1 MKRLFAITF
10 AIAALSGPTYAQ
22 QMRGERP
29 KNPLQV
35 EEEQR
40 KKEAERVDQAYQAA
54 MKKAQSGPADRVVV
68 DPWQNM
74 RTVDDSKTKR

>member
-1 MKRLFAITF
+1 MKRLFAI
-10 AIAALSGPTYAQ
+10 ASAVAALSGPAYAQ
-22 QMRGERP
+22 MHGENP
-29 KNPLQV
+29 KTPLQV

-40 KKEAERVDQAYQAA
+40 KKEAEKVDQEYRAA
-54 MKKAQSGPADRVVV
+54 MKKAQSGPTEKAVV

>member
-10 AIAALSGPTYAQ
+10 AIAALSGPACA

-29 KNPLQV
+29 QTPLQV
-35 EEEQR
+35 EEDQH
-40 KKEAERVDQAYQAA
+40 KKEAEKVDQEYRAA
-54 MKKAQSGPADRVVV
+54 MKKAQSGPTEKVVV